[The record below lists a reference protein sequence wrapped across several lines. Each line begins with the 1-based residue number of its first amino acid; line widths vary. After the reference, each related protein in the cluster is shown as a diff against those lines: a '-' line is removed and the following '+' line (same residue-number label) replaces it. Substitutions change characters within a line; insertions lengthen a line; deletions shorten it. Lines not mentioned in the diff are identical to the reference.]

1 MKLVRWGAAGREK
14 PGLVDAAGKLRDL
27 SAQLHDFDAAALSP
41 EGLARLRALD
51 PTSLPEAPGGVRI
64 GAPLPRPGKIVCIGL
79 NYADHVAETGSKT
92 PTEPLVFMKATTSYC
107 GPFDD
112 VQILP
117 GSVKTDYESELGI
130 VIGTLCRRVSESD
143 AAKYIAGYCTVNDVS
158 ERHWQAERG
167 GQFMKGK
174 SGDTFCPVGPWLV
187 TADDV
192 PNPGKLGVYSWV
204 NGDQRQNGTTANL
217 VFGVMHIVSYLSQ
230 FLTLE
235 PGDIISTGTPA
246 GVGLGFKPPKFL
258 KPGDVMEI
266 EVEGLGRQRNKLVQ
280 AM

>member
-1 MKLVRWGAAGREK
+1 ML
-14 PGLVDAAGKLRDL
+14 DAANKPRDL
-27 SAQLHDFDAAALSP
+27 SAVLHEFDAAALSP
-41 EGLARLRALD
+41 EGLARLRAID
-51 PTSLPEAPGGVRI
+51 PATLPEVPS
-64 GAPLPRPGKIVCIGL
+64 GARLGSPVPRPGKIVCIGL
-79 NYADHVAETGSKT
+79 NYADHVAETNSKT
-92 PTEPLVFMKATTSYC
+92 PTEPLVFMKATTSLC

-112 VQILP
+112 VLILP

-130 VIGTLCRRVSESD
+130 VIGTLCRRVTEAD
-143 AAKYIAGYCTVNDVS
+143 TGKYIAGFCTVNDVS

-174 SGDTFCPVGPWLV
+174 SADTFCPVGPWLV
-187 TADDV
+187 TADEV
-192 PNPGKLGVYSWV
+192 PTPGKLGVWSWV
-204 NGDQRQNGTTANL
+204 NGEQRQNGTTSNL
-217 VFGVMHIVSYLSQ
+217 VFGVAEIVSYLSQ

-258 KPGDVMEI
+258 KAGDVMEI

-280 AM
+280 AA

>member
-1 MKLVRWGAAGREK
+1 MKLVRWGAVGREK
-14 PGLVDAAGKLRDL
+14 PGMLDAAGKPRDL
-27 SAQLHDFDAAALSP
+27 SAQLHEFDAAALSP
-41 EGLARLRALD
+41 EGLARLRAID
-51 PTSLPEAPGGVRI
+51 PATLPELPSGTRLGS
-64 GAPLPRPGKIVCIGL
+64 PLPRPGKIVCIGL
-79 NYADHVAETGSKT
+79 NYADHVAETNSKT
-92 PTEPLVFMKATTSYC
+92 PTEPLVFMKATTSLC

-112 VQILP
+112 VLILP

-130 VIGTLCRRVSESD
+130 VIGTLCRRVSEAD
-143 AAKYIAGYCTVNDVS
+143 TGKYIAGYCTVNDVS

-174 SGDTFCPVGPWLV
+174 SADTFCPVGPWLV
-187 TADDV
+187 TADEV
-192 PNPGKLGVYSWV
+192 PTPGKLGVWSWV
-204 NGDQRQNGTTANL
+204 NGEQRQNGTTSNL
-217 VFGVMHIVSYLSQ
+217 VFGVAEIVSYLSQ

-280 AM
+280 AS

>member
-1 MKLVRWGAAGREK
+1 MKLVRWGAVGREK
-14 PGLVDAAGKLRDL
+14 PGMLDAANKPRDL
-27 SAQLHDFDAAALSP
+27 SAVLHEFDAAALSP
-41 EGLARLRALD
+41 EGLARLRAID
-51 PTSLPEAPGGVRI
+51 PATLPEVPS
-64 GAPLPRPGKIVCIGL
+64 GARLGSPVPRPGKIVCIGL
-79 NYADHVAETGSKT
+79 NYADHVAETNSKT
-92 PTEPLVFMKATTSYC
+92 PTEPLVFMKATTSLC

-112 VQILP
+112 VLILP

-130 VIGTLCRRVSESD
+130 VIGTLCRRVTEAD
-143 AAKYIAGYCTVNDVS
+143 TGKYIAGFCTVNDVS

-174 SGDTFCPVGPWLV
+174 SADTFCPVGPWLV
-187 TADDV
+187 TADEV
-192 PNPGKLGVYSWV
+192 PTPGKLGVWSWV
-204 NGDQRQNGTTANL
+204 NGEQRQNGTTSNL
-217 VFGVMHIVSYLSQ
+217 VFGVAEIVSYLSQ

-258 KPGDVMEI
+258 KAGDVMEI

-280 AM
+280 AA

>member
-1 MKLVRWGAAGREK
+1 MKLVRWGNAGREK

-27 SAQLHDFDAAALSP
+27 SAQLHEFDAAALSP
-41 EGLARLRALD
+41 EGLARLRAID
-51 PTSLPEAPGGVRI
+51 PASLPEAPAGTRI

-92 PTEPLVFMKATTSYC
+92 PAEPLVFMKATTSYC

-112 VQILP
+112 VRILP
-117 GSVKTDYESELGI
+117 ASVKTDYESELGI
-130 VIGTLCRRVSESD
+130 VIGTLCRRVTEAD
-143 AAKYIAGYCTVNDVS
+143 APNYIAGYCTVNDVS

-174 SGDTFCPVGPWLV
+174 SADTFCPVGPWLV

-217 VFGVMHIVSYLSQ
+217 VFGVVHIVSYLSQ

-258 KPGDVMEI
+258 KAGDVMEI

-280 AM
+280 AA

>member
-1 MKLVRWGAAGREK
+1 MKLVRWGAVGREK
-14 PGLVDAAGKLRDL
+14 PGMLDAANKPRDL
-27 SAQLHDFDAAALSP
+27 SAVLHEFDAAALSP
-41 EGLARLRALD
+41 EGLARLRAID
-51 PTSLPEAPGGVRI
+51 PATLPEVPS
-64 GAPLPRPGKIVCIGL
+64 GARLGSPVPRPGKIVCIGL
-79 NYADHVAETGSKT
+79 NYADHVAETNSKT
-92 PTEPLVFMKATTSYC
+92 PTEPLVFMKATTSLC

-112 VQILP
+112 VLILP

-130 VIGTLCRRVSESD
+130 VIGTLCRRVSEAD
-143 AAKYIAGYCTVNDVS
+143 TGKYIAGFCTVNDVS

-174 SGDTFCPVGPWLV
+174 SADTFCPVGPWLV
-187 TADDV
+187 TADEV
-192 PNPGKLGVYSWV
+192 PNPGKLGVWSWV
-204 NGDQRQNGTTANL
+204 NGEQRQNGTTSNL
-217 VFGVMHIVSYLSQ
+217 VFGVAAIVSHLSQ

-258 KPGDVMEI
+258 KAGDVMEI

-280 AM
+280 AT

>member
-1 MKLVRWGAAGREK
+1 MKLVRWGAVGREK
-14 PGLVDAAGKLRDL
+14 PGMLDAAGKPRDL
-27 SAQLHDFDAAALSP
+27 SAQLHEFDAAALSP
-41 EGLARLRALD
+41 EGLARLRAID
-51 PTSLPEAPGGVRI
+51 PSTLPEVPSSTRLGS
-64 GAPLPRPGKIVCIGL
+64 PLPRPGKIVCIGL
-79 NYADHVAETGSKT
+79 NYADHVAETNSKT
-92 PTEPLVFMKATTSYC
+92 PTEPLVFMKATTSLC

-112 VQILP
+112 VLILP

-130 VIGTLCRRVSESD
+130 VIGTLCRRVSEAD
-143 AAKYIAGYCTVNDVS
+143 TGKYIAGYCTVNDVS

-174 SGDTFCPVGPWLV
+174 SADTFCPVGPWLV
-187 TADDV
+187 TADEV
-192 PNPGKLGVYSWV
+192 PNPGKLGVWSWV
-204 NGDQRQNGTTANL
+204 NGEQRQNGTTSNL
-217 VFGVMHIVSYLSQ
+217 VFGVAAIVSHLSQ

-280 AM
+280 G

>member
-1 MKLVRWGAAGREK
+1 MKLVRWGSMGREK
-14 PGLVDAAGKLRDL
+14 PGLMDAAGKVRDL
-27 SAQLHDFDAAALSP
+27 SAQLHEFDAAGLSP

-51 PTSLPEAPGGVRI
+51 PASLPEAPSAARLGS
-64 GAPLPRPGKIVCIGL
+64 PLPRPGKIVCIGL
-79 NYADHVAETGSKT
+79 NYADHVAETGAKT
-92 PTEPLVFMKATTSYC
+92 PTEPLVFMKATTSLC

-130 VIGTLCRRVSESD
+130 VIGTLCRRVSEGD
-143 AAKYIAGYCTVNDVS
+143 AGKYIAGYCTVNDVS

-174 SGDTFCPVGPWLV
+174 SADTFCPLGPWLV
-187 TADDV
+187 TADEV
-192 PNPGKLGVYSWV
+192 PNPGALAVRSWV
-204 NGDQRQNGTTANL
+204 NGEVRQNGTTANL
-217 VFGVMHIVSYLSQ
+217 VFGVATIVSHLSQ

-235 PGDIISTGTPA
+235 PGDVISTGTPA
-246 GVGLGFKPPKFL
+246 GVGLGFKPPRFL

-266 EVEGLGRQRNKLVQ
+266 EVEGLGRQRSRLVQ
-280 AM
+280 AI

>member
-1 MKLVRWGAAGREK
+1 MKLVRWGAVGREK
-14 PGLVDAAGKLRDL
+14 PGMLDAANKPRDL
-27 SAQLHDFDAAALSP
+27 SAVLHEFDAAALSP
-41 EGLARLRALD
+41 EGLARLRAID
-51 PTSLPEAPGGVRI
+51 PATLPEVPS
-64 GAPLPRPGKIVCIGL
+64 GARLGSPVPRPGKIVCIGL
-79 NYADHVAETGSKT
+79 NYADHVAETNSKT
-92 PTEPLVFMKATTSYC
+92 PTEPLVFMKATTSLC

-112 VQILP
+112 VLILP

-130 VIGTLCRRVSESD
+130 VIGTLCRRVSEAD
-143 AAKYIAGYCTVNDVS
+143 TGKYIAGFCTVNDVS

-174 SGDTFCPVGPWLV
+174 SADTFCPVGPWLV
-187 TADDV
+187 TADEV
-192 PNPGKLGVYSWV
+192 PTPGKLGVWSWV
-204 NGDQRQNGTTANL
+204 NGEQRQNGTTSNL
-217 VFGVMHIVSYLSQ
+217 VFGVAEIVSYLSQ

-258 KPGDVMEI
+258 KAGDVMEI

-280 AM
+280 AA

>member
-1 MKLVRWGAAGREK
+1 MKLVRWGAVGREK
-14 PGLVDAAGKLRDL
+14 PGMLDAAGKVRDL
-27 SAQLHDFDAAALSP
+27 SAQLHEFDAAALSP
-41 EGLARLRALD
+41 EGLARLRAID
-51 PTSLPEAPGGVRI
+51 PATLPEVPASTRLGS
-64 GAPLPRPGKIVCIGL
+64 PLPRPGKIVCIGL
-79 NYADHVAETGSKT
+79 NYADHVAETNSKT
-92 PTEPLVFMKATTSYC
+92 PTEPLVFMKATTSLC

-112 VQILP
+112 VLILP

-130 VIGTLCRRVSESD
+130 VIGTLCRRVSEAD
-143 AAKYIAGYCTVNDVS
+143 TGKYIAGYCTVNDVS

-174 SGDTFCPVGPWLV
+174 SADTFCPVGPWLV
-187 TADDV
+187 TADEV
-192 PNPGKLGVYSWV
+192 PTPGKLGVWSWV
-204 NGDQRQNGTTANL
+204 NGEQRQNGTTSNL
-217 VFGVMHIVSYLSQ
+217 VFGVAAIVSHLSQ

-280 AM
+280 AA